1 MGTQIRASR
10 RNHLHTDQCA
20 SRRRRCS
27 RRCRHFYL
35 IGSRR
40 RSCVYMITA
49 QVKAT
54 SNYTGLCDTCD
65 SRRFVLVFFPQ
76 FFIVLL
82 RLTEEGESFLFLCS
96 RYLHERTFICL
107 WHPWASCNSDE
118 APLLQSLSSPQLH
131 SSSPDAH
138 FVQCAARRPTSAVD
152 STLWNSFALEVTSGG
167 KYVWSA
173 ERLLRINKYIYT
185 RIWFPWQKTALRVL

>member
-1 MGTQIRASR
+1 MGTQIRASS

-27 RRCRHFYL
+27 RRRRHFYL

-65 SRRFVLVFFPQ
+65 SRRFVFFPTI
-76 FFIVLL
+76 FRSFAETDRGRWIFPLFVLTL
-82 RLTEEGESFLFLCS
+82 SPRAHV
-96 RYLHERTFICL
+96 YL

-138 FVQCAARRPTSAVD
+138 FVQCAARRPTSAAD